1 MVYFRKGDL
10 LESNCDYIC
19 HQVNCMGKMNSGIAK
34 QIREKWPI
42 VFQNYMAKCNFSH
55 PSGYIRPEVLLGD
68 IQFVPLYEDY
78 NKDIKHQQVIN
89 MFGQYG
95 YGYDGLRYTSYDAFW
110 SCLGKIKD
118 SVPKGSTIGFPKKI
132 GCDRGGANW
141 AVILEMITEVLGGDY
156 TVYIFCLEEECDGE
170 NIRAY

>member
-1 MVYFRKGDL
+1 MSFEIKNGDL
-10 LESNCDYIC
+10 LSSECDYIC

-42 VFQNYMAKCNFSH
+42 VFQNYMAKCNFNHS
-55 PSGYIRPEVLLGD
+55 SGYIRPEELLGD

-78 NKDIKHQQVIN
+78 HKDIKRQQVIN
-89 MFGQYG
+89 MFSQYG

-110 SCLGKIKD
+110 TCLKAIKKNI
-118 SVPKGSTIGFPKKI
+118 PKGVKIGFPYHI

-141 AVILEMITEVLGGDY
+141 RIIETMIREVLEDE
-156 TVYIFCLEEECDGE
+156 YIVEIWKLEEINEK
-170 NIRAY
+170 